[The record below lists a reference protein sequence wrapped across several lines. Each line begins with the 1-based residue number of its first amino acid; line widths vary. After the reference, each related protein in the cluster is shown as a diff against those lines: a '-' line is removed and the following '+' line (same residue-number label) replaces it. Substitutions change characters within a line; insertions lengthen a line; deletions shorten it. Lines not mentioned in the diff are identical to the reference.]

1 MQGQAPSG
9 PASHC
14 AWYRGGSAEDP
25 GRHLRAWP
33 GCRGVPGE
41 GPAGGRQHGLSRA
54 LRAERAATPPLWS
67 TPGRRAGTW
76 GALNPRGRRRPRPL
90 HWPRCTLSLH
100 GEGAPPHT
108 HRNQQAGLGATG
120 HRTASRVT
128 LRVWPA
134 RLRPTRG
141 WPLVACDCGCP
152 CQTGACVP
160 TRGPAEQGGPGFG
173 LGRWVGR
180 SRSDLVRPKVNVT
193 SEHRGPWEAE
203 GCTWSPQSKVHREPI
218 EGRGAY
224 EKVSPLG
231 GLSLAGKGPTGQ
243 KRWGN

>member
-1 MQGQAPSG
+1 MK
-9 PASHC
+9 
-14 AWYRGGSAEDP
+14 
-25 GRHLRAWP
+25 
-33 GCRGVPGE
+33 
-41 GPAGGRQHGLSRA
+41 
-54 LRAERAATPPLWS
+54 
-67 TPGRRAGTW
+67 
-76 GALNPRGRRRPRPL
+76 PRGRRRPRPL

-100 GEGAPPHT
+100 GEGAPPRT

-120 HRTASRVT
+120 HWTASRVT

-231 GLSLAGKGPTGQ
+231 AFHSLGRGRRARRDGETEAEQSCHCASRLGGHREVPQMGGLNHQHLPSLVQAAGARAPGPTPVTPFLP
-243 KRWGN
+243 